1 MGPKAQTACLGN
13 EKGRR
18 VETGLHPG
26 AGRLPHSLGRAIKT
40 SRKAPLALLGA
51 SAFEELVA
59 RMRCRSDEAARGRD
73 GMTVHPSAP
82 EDVAPAIA
90 AGRDHLPIMSTIP
103 QNYDSGPF
111 ELAVTSL

>member
-18 VETGLHPG
+18 VETDLHPG
-26 AGRLPHSLGRAIKT
+26 AGRLAHSLGRAIKT

-59 RMRCRSDEAARGRD
+59 RMRCSSDEAARGRD

-82 EDVAPAIA
+82 EDVAGTFICFSQ
-90 AGRDHLPIMSTIP
+90 DHL
-103 QNYDSGPF
+103 
-111 ELAVTSL
+111 LASRLAFSLCM

>member
-13 EKGRR
+13 EKRRR

-59 RMRCRSDEAARGRD
+59 RMRGATG
-73 GMTVHPSAP
+73 
-82 EDVAPAIA
+82 
-90 AGRDHLPIMSTIP
+90 HLLDFTQHS
-103 QNYDSGPF
+103 S
-111 ELAVTSL
+111 LSSSVTSNTYQIGGLTAQPPGTTML

>member
-59 RMRCRSDEAARGRD
+59 RMRCSSDEAARGRD

-82 EDVAPAIA
+82 EDVAPAA
-90 AGRDHLPIMSTIP
+90 ERLYAPAPR
-103 QNYDSGPF
+103 
-111 ELAVTSL
+111 ASLSFTECHFWQV